1 MAADDSTSLAKIIK
15 LPDLKTNKSEL
26 MGTELGTQLFN
37 LIGVSA
43 CSRFTETATFSTTA
57 SGARGT

>member
-26 MGTELGTQLFN
+26 MGTELGTQLS
-37 LIGVSA
+37 I
-43 CSRFTETATFSTTA
+43 
-57 SGARGT
+57 